1 VKRSSSEALCGALLY
16 PRKDKMRELNVQLI
30 TEKVRELCME
40 ANTDLGEDVIQA
52 FDRAMEK
59 EDSPL
64 GVEILKELKEN
75 ARIAKEE
82 KVPIC
87 QDTGFAVVF
96 VELGQEVHLVG
107 GNLNEAIHEGV
118 RQGYQD
124 GYLRKSLCHPFTRKN
139 TGDNTPAII
148 HTEIVPGEK
157 VKMTIAPKGGGSE
170 NMSRVVMLT
179 PSDGIEGIKRYLV
192 QRVKESSSNPC
203 PPTIVGVGIGGTFE
217 QAALLAK
224 KSLLRTLGSKNTD
237 PDLDKLESE
246 ILKEINQLGIGPQG
260 LGGRTTSLAVH
271 ILMMPC
277 HIASFPLAVNIQCHA
292 QRHKEVII

>member
-1 VKRSSSEALCGALLY
+1 
-16 PRKDKMRELNVQLI
+16 MRELNVQLI

-40 ANTDLGEDVIQA
+40 ANTDLGEDVLQV

-75 ARIAKEE
+75 ARIAREE

-96 VELGQEVHLVG
+96 VELGQDVHLVG

-157 VKMTIAPKGGGSE
+157 VKMTVAPKGGGSE

-179 PSDGIEGIKRYLV
+179 PSDGIEGIRRYVV
-192 QRVKESSSNPC
+192 QRVRESGSNPC

-224 KSLLRTLGSKNTD
+224 KSLLRTLGSKNPD

-246 ILKEINQLGIGPQG
+246 MLKEINQLGIGPQG

-292 QRHKEVII
+292 QRHKEAVI